1 MKIVKSIYLTL
12 LVVLLASCSKEAATN
27 DTLETNEAL
36 LVSRN
41 AATCESPFV
50 QIDVYYD
57 EKLSERDVAFIR
69 QEYLTNFAGFLF
81 LPWNQPRDTHHDIW
95 CVVLSEPGGD
105 GGTVGQVLDEDPR
118 TGTTPP

>member
-1 MKIVKSIYLTL
+1 MLF
-12 LVVLLASCSKEAATN
+12 ASCSKEPATN
-27 DTLETNEAL
+27 DTLETNEAS

-41 AATCESPFV
+41 AATCVSPFV

-57 EKLSERDVAFIR
+57 ERLTDRDVAFIR

-95 CVVLSEPGGD
+95 CVLPSEPGGD

-118 TGTTPP
+118 AGTTPP